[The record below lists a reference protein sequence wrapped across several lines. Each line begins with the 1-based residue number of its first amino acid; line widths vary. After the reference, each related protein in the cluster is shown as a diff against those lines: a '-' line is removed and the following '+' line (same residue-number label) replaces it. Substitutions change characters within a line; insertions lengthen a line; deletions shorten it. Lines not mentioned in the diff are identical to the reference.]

1 MVLMV
6 DNWRETL
13 RVVVGETCLVV
24 FGWNRI
30 RQDEEEGKYEG
41 KVEGVEGHLL
51 EIYQ

>member
-24 FGWNRI
+24 FGWNQPI
-30 RQDEEEGKYEG
+30 QVEDERRKE
-41 KVEGVEGHLL
+41 V
-51 EIYQ
+51 